1 MTMKTDSGAAGARG
15 SAAAVVNPADVAPL
29 ARGRTWEELPAG
41 FAYRTGARTITE
53 SDLVGFIGVSGF
65 VGPTFLDARR
75 GPHAAYSGRVVPGL
89 LTLTF
94 AEALVV
100 QTTVLNG
107 TGIAFLSLEMN
118 VVAPVFVGDTI
129 EVVVEITESRPT
141 SKGGRGFVSS
151 TNTVFN
157 QHGAVVL
164 SYAPN
169 RLQRGKSDDLLTADG
184 HNSTLLE

>member
-1 MTMKTDSGAAGARG
+1 MKTNSGAAVPAGVT
-15 SAAAVVNPADVAPL
+15 VVNPAAVPPL
-29 ARGRTWEELPAG
+29 ARGRTWEELPVG
-41 FAYRTGARTITE
+41 FAFRTGARTITE
-53 SDLVGFIGVSGF
+53 TDLVGFVGVSGF

-151 TNTVFN
+151 ANTVFN

-164 SYAPN
+164 TYSPN
-169 RLQRGKSDDLLTADG
+169 RLQRGKSDDPVAVVPPD
-184 HNSTLLE
+184 